1 MSAATAESTV
11 AEGTILRR
19 PYTLTTVGAWSLVF
33 LAAFESLAV
42 TTIMPI
48 VTADLHGR
56 ALYSLAFSAT
66 LATGVVGTVV
76 GGAWADRYGP
86 ARPLFLAIGGFV
98 AGLAVAGTASSM
110 AVFVAGRALQ
120 GFGAGGI
127 TVALYVVV
135 AKVYPA
141 ALHNR
146 IFGAFAAAWV
156 VPSLVGPFVAGLVAD
171 ALSWHWVFL
180 GVVVLVAV
188 ATAMIGPA
196 VRGMRPPEGGHARME
211 PKKIIAAGVTA
222 VAVLALS
229 ETRFTWIVAPVALVA
244 IVVAVRP
251 LAPRGTLTAK
261 PGLPATVLLCA
272 AAGAV
277 FFGTEVYL
285 PLLLHDRYGL
295 PAWLSG
301 VTLTAAAIAWALAS
315 HLQGRFSARFSDRR
329 AVAVGSMLLAAG
341 AFAEVVTALL
351 RLPAPVVAVG
361 WFVAGA
367 GMGTLYPRIA
377 TLVLAHSAP
386 GEEGFNSSAKSIA
399 DSVGGSVALA
409 LTGLIFAGGSYLAVF
424 GFTALIG
431 VVGVV
436 LGRRILAAPAA
447 IDR

>member
-1 MSAATAESTV
+1 MTTTAETTT
-11 AEGTILRR
+11 AERTILGR
-19 PYTLTTVGAWSLVF
+19 PYLLTTLGAWSLVF

-76 GGAWADRYGP
+76 GGAWADKHGP
-86 ARPLFLAIGGFV
+86 ARPLFLSISGFV

-120 GFGAGGI
+120 GLGAGGI

-141 ALHNR
+141 VLHTR

-156 VPSLVGPFVAGLVAD
+156 VPSLIGPFVAGLVAD

-180 GVVVLVAV
+180 GVVVLVAG
-188 ATAMIGPA
+188 ATVMIGPA
-196 VRGMRPPEGGHARME
+196 VRGLEPPEPGSAGMAPR
-211 PKKIIAAGVTA
+211 KIIAAAVTA
-222 VAVLALS
+222 VAVLSLS
-229 ETRFTWIVAPVALVA
+229 ETRYTLIVAPLALVA

-251 LAPRGTLTAK
+251 LAPRGTLAAR
-261 PGLPATVLLCA
+261 PGLPAAVLLCA

-285 PLLLHDRYGL
+285 PLLLHDRYGF
-295 PAWLSG
+295 PTWLSG

-315 HLQGRFSARFSDRR
+315 HLQGRFSDQFSNRR
-329 AVAVGSMLLAAG
+329 AMAVGSVLLASG
-341 AFAEVVTALL
+341 AFAELVTALL
-351 RLPAPVVAVG
+351 RLPAPLVAAG
-361 WFVAGA
+361 WFIAGA

-377 TLVLAHSAP
+377 ALVLAYSAP

-399 DSVGGSVALA
+399 DSVGGSVSLA
-409 LTGLIFAGGSYLAVF
+409 LTGLLFAGASFLAVF
-424 GFTALIG
+424 AFTTVIG
-431 VVGVV
+431 IAAVV
-436 LGRRILAAPAA
+436 LGRRVLAAPAH
-447 IDR
+447 R

>member
-1 MSAATAESTV
+1 
-11 AEGTILRR
+11 L
-19 PYTLTTVGAWSLVF
+19 LTTLGAWSLVF

-48 VTADLHGR
+48 ITADLHGR

-86 ARPLFLAIGGFV
+86 ARPLFLSITGFV

-120 GFGAGGI
+120 GLGAGGI

-141 ALHNR
+141 ALHTR

-156 VPSLVGPFVAGLVAD
+156 IPSLVGPFAAGLVAD

-180 GVVVLVAV
+180 GVIVLVAG

-196 VRGMRPPEGGHARME
+196 VRGLEPPEPGSAGMAPR
-211 PKKIIAAGVTA
+211 KIVAATVAA
-222 VAVLALS
+222 VAVLSLS
-229 ETRFTWIVAPVALVA
+229 ETRYTWIVAPLALVA

-251 LAPRGTLTAK
+251 LAPRGTLTAR
-261 PGLPATVLLCA
+261 PGLPASVLLCA

-285 PLLLHDRYGL
+285 PLLLHDEYGL

-315 HLQGRFSARFSDRR
+315 NLQGRFSEQFSDRR
-329 AVAVGSMLLAAG
+329 ALAVGSMLLASG
-341 AFAEVVTALL
+341 ALAELVTALL
-351 RLPAPVVAVG
+351 RLPAPIVAVG

-377 TLVLAHSAP
+377 ALVLAYSAP

-399 DSVGGSVALA
+399 DSVGGSVSLA
-409 LTGLIFAGGSYLAVF
+409 LTGLLFAGASYVAVF
-424 GFTALIG
+424 GLTPLIG
-431 VVGVV
+431 IAGVV
-436 LGRRILAAPAA
+436 LGRRILVAPA
-447 IDR
+447 RQ

>member
-1 MSAATAESTV
+1 MTTTADSMTAER
-11 AEGTILRR
+11 TILRR
-19 PYTLTTVGAWSLVF
+19 PYLLTTLGAWSLVF

-48 VTADLHGR
+48 ITADLHGR

-86 ARPLFLAIGGFV
+86 ARPLFLSIAGFV

-120 GFGAGGI
+120 GLGAGGI

-141 ALHNR
+141 ALHTR

-156 VPSLVGPFVAGLVAD
+156 IPSLVGPFAAGLVAD

-180 GVVVLVAV
+180 GVIVLVAG

-196 VRGMRPPEGGHARME
+196 VRGLEPPGPGSAGMAPR
-211 PKKIIAAGVTA
+211 KIIAATVTA
-222 VAVLALS
+222 VAVLSLS
-229 ETRFTWIVAPVALVA
+229 ETRYTWIVAPLALVA

-251 LAPRGTLTAK
+251 LAPRGTLTAR
-261 PGLPATVLLCA
+261 PGLPASVLLCA

-285 PLLLHDRYGL
+285 PLLLHDQYGL

-315 HLQGRFSARFSDRR
+315 HLQGRFSEQFSDRR
-329 AVAVGSMLLAAG
+329 AIAVGSVLLASG
-341 AFAEVVTALL
+341 ALAELVTAVL
-351 RLPAPVVAVG
+351 RLPAPIVALG

-377 TLVLAHSAP
+377 ALVLAYSAP

-399 DSVGGSVALA
+399 DSVGGSVSLA
-409 LTGLIFAGGSYLAVF
+409 LTGLLFAEASYLAVF
-424 GFTALIG
+424 GLTTLIG
-431 VVGVV
+431 IAGVV
-436 LGRRILAAPAA
+436 LGRRILAAPA
-447 IDR
+447 RH

>member
-1 MSAATAESTV
+1 MTATEDTTTMDR
-11 AEGTILRR
+11 TILRR
-19 PYTLTTVGAWSLVF
+19 PYFLTTIGAWSLVF

-42 TTIMPI
+42 TTIMPL

-66 LATGVVGTVV
+66 VATGVVGTVV

-86 ARPLFLAIGGFV
+86 ARPLFLSIGGFV

-110 AVFVAGRALQ
+110 TVFVTGRALQ
-120 GFGAGGI
+120 GLGAGGI

-141 ALHNR
+141 ALHTR

-180 GVVVLVAV
+180 GVIVLVAG

-196 VRGMRPPEGGHARME
+196 IRGLEPPEPGAGGMQPR
-211 PKKIIAAGVTA
+211 KIIAAAVTA
-222 VAVLALS
+222 AAVLTLS
-229 ETRFTWIVAPVALVA
+229 ETRYAWLVVPLALVA
-244 IVVAVRP
+244 IVIAVRP
-251 LAPRGTLTAK
+251 LAPRGTLAAR

-285 PLLLHDRYGL
+285 PLLLHDEYGL

-315 HLQGRFSARFSDRR
+315 NLQGRFSEQFSDRR
-329 AVAVGSMLLAAG
+329 ALAVGSMLLASG
-341 AFAEVVTALL
+341 ALAELVTALL
-351 RLPAPVVAVG
+351 RLPAPVVALG
-361 WFVAGA
+361 WFIAGA

-377 TLVLAHSAP
+377 ALVLAYSAP

-399 DSVGGSVALA
+399 DSVGGGVSLA
-409 LTGLIFAGGSYLAVF
+409 LTGLLFAGASYLAVF
-424 GFTALIG
+424 AFTTVIG
-431 VVGVV
+431 IAAVV
-436 LGRRILAAPAA
+436 LGRRVLAAPAA
-447 IDR
+447 AH